1 MYIHRLLPI
10 SPCRSYAY
18 LTVRDRL
25 PTILTKVIDTIHRNK
40 KTFLEQYG
48 EVGVKK
54 CWRVPVRYLGRREA
68 SLETNPSHAV
78 VTQDG
83 IEAEKHAISQLSK
96 LRNELQTDK
105 PILALTDGKQD
116 AESWNHYLQRHVTL
130 QGDQG
135 SVSWFKS
142 PWLYV
147 ECYMYRRIQEAVWLR
162 WERLLLDNS
171 FSPYSLHYTS
181 LNASLLSAKPLVW
194 FQSPHQWLRCL
205 RRGEDAELLSV
216 SECSDDSLHVFGR
229 HQQEVKRPFSKSTA
243 GAFSQIVAGEQF
255 KHHFDIYS
263 VFSYSF

>member
-1 MYIHRLLPI
+1 MCRHHVSLIC
-10 SPCRSYAY
+10 PCRSFAY

-40 KTFLEQYG
+40 NTFLEQHG

-54 CWRVPVRYLGRREA
+54 LPTSCARHLTRLASKLQRNVR
-68 SLETNPSHAV
+68 TCV
-78 VTQDG
+78 FTQEG

-105 PILALTDGKQD
+105 PIVSLTDGRQD
-116 AESWNHYLQRHVTL
+116 AGSWNDYLQRHVTL

-162 WERLLLDNS
+162 WERL
-171 FSPYSLHYTS
+171 
-181 LNASLLSAKPLVW
+181 
-194 FQSPHQWLRCL
+194 CL
-205 RRGEDAELLSV
+205 G
-216 SECSDDSLHVFGR
+216 
-229 HQQEVKRPFSKSTA
+229 VKLIPISHET
-243 GAFSQIVAGEQF
+243 
-255 KHHFDIYS
+255 
-263 VFSYSF
+263 